1 MTTTTAISAIQAIE
15 TELNDY
21 FLDRKDVIRGLL
33 LALISRQHLLMVG
46 EPGTAK
52 SAIARALAN
61 HLTGGRYFETLL
73 TKFTPP
79 EDVFGPIAISKLMQ
93 DVQERKTA
101 GYAPDAEL
109 VMIDEVGKASNA
121 ILNSF
126 LTLMNERVFHNGG
139 IAQTCPLMT
148 MVGASNELP
157 DGDEL
162 SALYDRFLLR
172 FQVGYLDDAEF
183 EALLD
188 SEESYRPQT
197 FLTLSDLTVLQD
209 QVAGVAL
216 PVTVRQ
222 AMVKLRSELRDG
234 GFQASDRRW
243 KASRKLMAA
252 NALLNGRNIINE
264 EDLEVL
270 ANSLWRKPSERTTIF
285 QKVVAVANPLKAE
298 ITALLDTYHTIRQN
312 VEAVIKQT
320 GESSAATG
328 EARLEAQNKMKE
340 LGQQLEKLAN
350 IHANTTHAAMIE
362 DARRQASNL
371 HKGFLL
377 AHMGMRL

>member
-1 MTTTTAISAIQAIE
+1 MTTNVITSIQAIE
-15 TELNDY
+15 AELNDY

-33 LALISRQHLLMVG
+33 LAGISRQHLLMVG
-46 EPGTAK
+46 APGTAK
-52 SAIARALAN
+52 SAIARALAA

-93 DVQERKTA
+93 DVQERKTT

-162 SALYDRFLLR
+162 SAMYDRFLLR
-172 FQVGYLDDAEF
+172 FEVHYLDDAEF

-188 SEESYRPQT
+188 SEDAYAPQT
-197 FLTLSDLTVLQD
+197 HLTLADLTALQD
-209 QVAGVAL
+209 QVASVKL
-216 PVTVRQ
+216 PATIRQ
-222 AMVKLRSELRDG
+222 AIVKLRAELRDG

-252 NALLNGRNIINE
+252 NALLNGRTAINE

-270 ANSLWRKPSERTTIF
+270 ANSLWRKPSERTTIY
-285 QKVVAVANPLKAE
+285 QKVIAVANPLKAE
-298 ITALLDTYHTIRQN
+298 LTALLDSYHGIRAH

-320 GESSAATG
+320 GENSAATSD
-328 EARLEAQNKMKE
+328 ARLEAQNKMQALNKA
-340 LGQQLEKLAN
+340 LAKLAS
-350 IHANTTHAAMIE
+350 THAGTSQAAAIE
-362 DARRQASNL
+362 ETRRQGAAL
-371 HKGFLL
+371 HKAFLV
-377 AHMGMRL
+377 AHMGWSE